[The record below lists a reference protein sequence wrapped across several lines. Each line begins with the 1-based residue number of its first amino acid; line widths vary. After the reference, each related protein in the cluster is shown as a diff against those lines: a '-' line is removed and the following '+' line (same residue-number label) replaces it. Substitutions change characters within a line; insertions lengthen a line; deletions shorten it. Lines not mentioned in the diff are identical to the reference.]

1 MNKQAY
7 KEMQIPVDS
16 TRLEQQPTSIS
27 LYRVLGKN
35 GRVVTFWEDFDGL
48 LNVGQQNIRR
58 ET

>member
-1 MNKQAY
+1 MNKPTY

-35 GRVVTFWEDFDGL
+35 DRVVTFGEDSVVL
-48 LNVGQQNIRR
+48 LNVGQQNIRK